1 MVKYLRKS
9 RPLDSQVMNG
19 ISQVDHAAW
28 LRGSGQEVFE
38 VK

>member
-1 MVKYLRKS
+1 MVNYLRKS

-19 ISQVDHAAW
+19 ITQVDHAAW
-28 LRGSGQEVFE
+28 RAGSGQEVFE